1 METNNE
7 ELISL
12 ISKLMSTTNDSGNK
26 IFKVNGLK
34 VADDIV
40 LISNIN
46 VLEPVYLKMKKS
58 NCRTYKH
65 ENGYTNINI
74 CNCRYPKR

>member
-1 METNNE
+1 METSNE

-12 ISKLMSTTNDSGNK
+12 ISKLMSSTNDSGNK

-46 VLEPVYLKMKKS
+46 LLEPVYLKNVSK
-58 NCRTYKH
+58 
-65 ENGYTNINI
+65 EEEE
-74 CNCRYPKR
+74 

>member
-12 ISKLMSTTNDSGNK
+12 ISKLMSTTNDVGNK

-46 VLEPVYLKMKKS
+46 LLEPVYLKNVSK
-58 NCRTYKH
+58 
-65 ENGYTNINI
+65 EEEE
-74 CNCRYPKR
+74 

>member
-46 VLEPVYLKMKKS
+46 VLEPVYLKSVNKD
-58 NCRTYKH
+58 
-65 ENGYTNINI
+65 EEE
-74 CNCRYPKR
+74 

>member
-12 ISKLMSTTNDSGNK
+12 ISKLMSTTNDVGNK

-46 VLEPVYLKMKKS
+46 VLEPVYLKNVNK
-58 NCRTYKH
+58 N
-65 ENGYTNINI
+65 EEE
-74 CNCRYPKR
+74 

>member
-12 ISKLMSTTNDSGNK
+12 ISKLMSTTNDVGNK

-46 VLEPVYLKMKKS
+46 VLEPVYLKNVSK
-58 NCRTYKH
+58 
-65 ENGYTNINI
+65 EEEE
-74 CNCRYPKR
+74 

>member
-46 VLEPVYLKMKKS
+46 VLEPVYLKNVNK
-58 NCRTYKH
+58 N
-65 ENGYTNINI
+65 EEE
-74 CNCRYPKR
+74 

>member
-46 VLEPVYLKMKKS
+46 VLEPVYLK
-58 NCRTYKH
+58 
-65 ENGYTNINI
+65 NINK
-74 CNCRYPKR
+74 NEEE

>member
-1 METNNE
+1 METNDV

-12 ISKLMSTTNDSGNK
+12 ISKLMNTTNDVGNK

-46 VLEPVYLKMKKS
+46 VLEPVYLKNVNK
-58 NCRTYKH
+58 N
-65 ENGYTNINI
+65 EEE
-74 CNCRYPKR
+74 

>member
-1 METNNE
+1 METNDV

-12 ISKLMSTTNDSGNK
+12 ISKLMNTTNDVGNK

-46 VLEPVYLKMKKS
+46 VLEPVYLK
-58 NCRTYKH
+58 
-65 ENGYTNINI
+65 NINK
-74 CNCRYPKR
+74 NEEE

>member
-12 ISKLMSTTNDSGNK
+12 ISKLMSTTNDVGNK

-46 VLEPVYLKMKKS
+46 VLEPVYLKNVSK
-58 NCRTYKH
+58 
-65 ENGYTNINI
+65 EEEEFLQL
-74 CNCRYPKR
+74 

>member
-12 ISKLMSTTNDSGNK
+12 ISKLMSTTNDVGNK

-46 VLEPVYLKMKKS
+46 LLEPVYLKNVSKEEEEW
-58 NCRTYKH
+58 N
-65 ENGYTNINI
+65 
-74 CNCRYPKR
+74 

>member
-1 METNNE
+1 METSNE

-12 ISKLMSTTNDSGNK
+12 ISKLMSSTNDSGNK

-46 VLEPVYLKMKKS
+46 VLEPVYLKNVNK
-58 NCRTYKH
+58 N
-65 ENGYTNINI
+65 EEE
-74 CNCRYPKR
+74 

>member
-12 ISKLMSTTNDSGNK
+12 ISKLMSSTNDSGNK

-46 VLEPVYLKMKKS
+46 VLEPVYLKNVNK
-58 NCRTYKH
+58 N
-65 ENGYTNINI
+65 EEE
-74 CNCRYPKR
+74 

>member
-12 ISKLMSTTNDSGNK
+12 ISKLMSTTNDVGNK

-46 VLEPVYLKMKKS
+46 LLEPVYLKNVNK
-58 NCRTYKH
+58 N
-65 ENGYTNINI
+65 EEE
-74 CNCRYPKR
+74 

>member
-46 VLEPVYLKMKKS
+46 LLEPVYLKNVSK
-58 NCRTYKH
+58 
-65 ENGYTNINI
+65 EEEE
-74 CNCRYPKR
+74 

>member
-1 METNNE
+1 METSNE

-12 ISKLMSTTNDSGNK
+12 ISKLMSSTNDSGNK

-46 VLEPVYLKMKKS
+46 VLEPVY
-58 NCRTYKH
+58 
-65 ENGYTNINI
+65 
-74 CNCRYPKR
+74 

>member
-46 VLEPVYLKMKKS
+46 VLEPVYLKNVSK
-58 NCRTYKH
+58 
-65 ENGYTNINI
+65 EEEE
-74 CNCRYPKR
+74 

>member
-12 ISKLMSTTNDSGNK
+12 ISKLMSTTNDVGNK

-40 LISNIN
+40 LISYIN
-46 VLEPVYLKMKKS
+46 LLEPVYLKNVSK
-58 NCRTYKH
+58 
-65 ENGYTNINI
+65 EEEE
-74 CNCRYPKR
+74 